1 MDNDGLADLL
11 RGILGDK
18 PFQRKLSILSTD
30 LLTGQVVIFDESLTN
45 EERVES
51 IISSTS
57 IPFAFEPVE
66 IDDMKLVD
74 GSMYSNLSV
83 GDPIQRC
90 REEVENDSDI
100 IIDIILCYG
109 TPIELPQKRI
119 VIEKKLEWYWGKQ
132 LVNGQNS
139 MENRDRL
146 LQ

>member
-1 MDNDGLADLL
+1 MNNDGLADLL
-11 RGILGDK
+11 RSLLGDK
-18 PFQRKLSILSTD
+18 PFQRKLSILSAD
-30 LLTGQVVIFDESLTN
+30 LLTGQVVIFDETLTN

-51 IISSTS
+51 ILSSTS
-57 IPFAFEPVE
+57 IPFAFEPVK

-109 TPIELPQKRI
+109 TPIEI
-119 VIEKKLEWYWGKQ
+119 
-132 LVNGQNS
+132 NS
-139 MENRDRL
+139 W
-146 LQ
+146 